1 VIPTWHITGPL
12 PYERAHE
19 LQHQLV
25 ERVAEGTLPGALL
38 LLEHPEVVTLGRRRG
53 ARENVLDERVPVL
66 QVERGGDATWHGPGQ
81 LVAYP
86 IVPTRDPGAHLRAL
100 EDAVIATLTPL
111 GLDALRDPRSS
122 GVWLRGDTPAPLKVC
137 SIGVAV
143 RRWVSSHGLALNLQV
158 DLSRFNAIRPCG
170 ADASVMTSLHLW
182 LRRPP
187 TRREL
192 AAPLTEALSEALG
205 LRFAAPLLVDADE
218 LTRLVSAASAE
229 PR

>member
-1 VIPTWHITGPL
+1 MISTWYVTGPL
-12 PYERAHE
+12 AYERAHE

-25 ERVAEGTLPGALL
+25 ELVADGALPGVLL

-53 ARENVLDERVPVL
+53 ARENVLDPTLPVL
-66 QVERGGDATWHGPGQ
+66 QVDRGGGATWHGPGQ

-86 IVPTRDPGAHLRAL
+86 IVPTRDPGAHLRAM

-111 GLDALRDPRSS
+111 GLSAVRDPRGS
-122 GVWLRGDTPAPLKVC
+122 GVWLRGEEPLPLKVC

-143 RRWVSSHGLALNLQV
+143 RRWVSSHGLALNLHV

-182 LRRPP
+182 LRRVPS
-187 TRREL
+187 RREL
-192 AAPLTEALSEALG
+192 ATPLTEALREALA
-205 LRFAAPLLVDADE
+205 RPFTPPIFVDADE
-218 LTRLVSAASAE
+218 LTALVCQG
-229 PR
+229 PP